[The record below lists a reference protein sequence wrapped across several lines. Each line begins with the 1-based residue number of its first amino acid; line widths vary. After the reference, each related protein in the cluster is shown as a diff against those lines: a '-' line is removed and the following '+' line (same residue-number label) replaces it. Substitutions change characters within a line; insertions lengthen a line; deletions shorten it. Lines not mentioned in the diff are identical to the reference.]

1 MEPKG
6 ARLYI
11 AVHAFN
17 TAGEHLGFGK
27 QKTIDGSLMMISLS
41 WKSCSLTSLAAE
53 RAHPRRR
60 HKDGLFKSAPLSE
73 NHTRISKL
81 A

>member
-1 MEPKG
+1 MKPQG
-6 ARLYI
+6 LHLLILAQALI
-11 AVHAFN
+11 
-17 TAGEHLGFGK
+17 TAGEHLGFW
-27 QKTIDGSLMMISLS
+27 KTEMIDCPLMMISLS